1 MWPLIKL
8 PRGLKKALL
17 QRVRG
22 TRASEDSAP
31 QYWQLWGARLE
42 ARDEK
47 DRSQRA
53 AEAATSLAVP
63 TPSPQSPV
71 RWGKKRQPKEAN
83 VSHSSQAGQ
92 RWTSTP
98 GEKWVKSPV

>member
-31 QYWQLWGARLE
+31 QYWQLWGALLE
-42 ARDEK
+42 ARDE
-47 DRSQRA
+47 
-53 AEAATSLAVP
+53 
-63 TPSPQSPV
+63 
-71 RWGKKRQPKEAN
+71 
-83 VSHSSQAGQ
+83 
-92 RWTSTP
+92 
-98 GEKWVKSPV
+98 